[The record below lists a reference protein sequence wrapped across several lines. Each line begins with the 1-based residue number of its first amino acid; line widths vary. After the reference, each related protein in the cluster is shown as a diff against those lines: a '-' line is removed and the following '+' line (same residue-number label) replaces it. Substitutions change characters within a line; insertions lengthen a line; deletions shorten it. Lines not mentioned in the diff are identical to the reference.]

1 MDKHEYRCY
10 CNSIQLICQVHRHD
24 PIANKINPEAVKA
37 YWDRRDGVYNERN
50 EEYDRVMGKSLIYII
65 RRHKMLKVKKMFFN
79 LFKCFISWDFSKLR
93 LKDYFNSNG
102 VRNKVTTWTNR
113 WAWVRL
119 FGGLIEFKFHLH
131 NCAGSGPW
139 YRGIVIR
146 FRVSICGV
154 FKPHLVL
161 CIGPEAN
168 SY

>member
-1 MDKHEYRCY
+1 MRK
-10 CNSIQLICQVHRHD
+10 
-24 PIANKINPEAVKA
+24 
-37 YWDRRDGVYNERN
+37 
-50 EEYDRVMGKSLIYII
+50 
-65 RRHKMLKVKKMFFN
+65 KVKQRAKAVHVHSYPWR
-79 LFKCFISWDFSKLR
+79 LFKRFLRCFISWDFSHLN
-93 LKDYFNSNG
+93 LKGYIFSG
-102 VRNKVTTWTNR
+102 YRNPVTTWSNR
-113 WAWVRL
+113 WAWVKL